1 MVWGGESKQFM
12 FQNLFG
18 IGQSW
23 MGCKTEGLKNCCPKI
38 LGITEISFE
47 LCLSGYGSKK
57 WVEKNI

>member
-1 MVWGGESKQFM
+1 M

-38 LGITEISFE
+38 LGIKEISFSFA
-47 LCLSGYGSKK
+47 CQVFGPKK